1 MTELIN
7 NVIYLQLAK
16 KEKKENAT
24 AATGSEPES
33 EAPAESGV
41 EDDSVPAKH
50 HVEFSPPVVVELQND
65 TPPHI
70 KVCF

>member
-1 MTELIN
+1 M
-7 NVIYLQLAK
+7 QLAK
-16 KEKKENAT
+16 KEKKENAI

-50 HVEFSPPVVVELQND
+50 HVEFSPPIVVEVKND

-70 KVCF
+70 KVCFCRMIYH